1 MKEIIFLL
9 WVDRWFRHQVLE
21 PCQRRT
27 VPNQKKQKNNFL
39 PAWANIDLF
48 VHISVV
54 VKAQTLKA
62 KAKAQAKALM
72 PKAKA
77 KAKA

>member
-1 MKEIIFLL
+1 MCFVMIGWGEGIF
-9 WVDRWFRHQVLE
+9 
-21 PCQRRT
+21 
-27 VPNQKKQKNNFL
+27 KKITLVNFL
-39 PAWANIDLF
+39 IICSKNYPVSI
-48 VHISVV
+48 HCSVV

>member
-1 MKEIIFLL
+1 MSNADARFC
-9 WVDRWFRHQVLE
+9 HSA
-21 PCQRRT
+21 
-27 VPNQKKQKNNFL
+27 PN
-39 PAWANIDLF
+39 WRLF
-48 VHISVV
+48 PWLTRYLIHESTSVV